1 MLRPSGIFGPMAGDR
16 GLFKTTDAG
25 KSWKAVPDCASVAGA
40 RVGCVDVAMAPDNP
54 EIIYAALYG
63 RRRTPW
69 SFAYGISATNGED
82 VGGIFKSTN
91 GGGRWKKCSNG
102 LPTLTGKSGSR
113 LQPANPKI
121 VMAVVQ
127 SDEGGANDFTDI
139 HSKRGGVFRSE
150 DGGETW
156 KRTSDLDPRPF
167 YFSQIRIDPAN
178 DQRVYLLG
186 FALLVSD
193 DGGKTF
199 REDLIGQVASGH
211 ARARHSKWKC
221 AATETAESGTRTGAN
236 HQSRRSR
243 CV

>member
-1 MLRPSGIFGPMAGDR
+1 
-16 GLFKTTDAG
+16 
-25 KSWKAVPDCASVAGA
+25 
-40 RVGCVDVAMAPDNP
+40 VGCVDVAMVPDNP

-69 SFAYGISATNGED
+69 SFVYGTSVTNGED

-91 GGGRWKKCSNG
+91 GGGSWKKCSNG
-102 LPTLTGKSGSR
+102 LPTSTGRIG
-113 LQPANPKI
+113 LAVTPTNPRI
-121 VMAVVQ
+121 VMAVIQ
-127 SDEGGANDFTDI
+127 SDEGGSSDFTDI

-150 DGGETW
+150 DGGENW

-186 FALLVSD
+186 LRSLLLTMAGKHFAKIYQTSCIRTCTHSPF
-193 DGGKTF
+193 KI
-199 REDLIGQVASGH
+199 E
-211 ARARHSKWKC
+211 ARRHRNRQKRNPAR
-221 AATETAESGTRTGAN
+221 RRN

-243 CV
+243 CVCLLGTMAAFSKVTLAAKAGSI